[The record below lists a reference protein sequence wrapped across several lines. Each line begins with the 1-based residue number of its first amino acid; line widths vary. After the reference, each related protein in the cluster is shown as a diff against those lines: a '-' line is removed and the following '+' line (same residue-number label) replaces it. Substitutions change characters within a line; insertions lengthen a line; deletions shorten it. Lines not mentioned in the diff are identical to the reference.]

1 MKTRKTTFIE
11 RVQKLS
17 NGSIPEGSA
26 GLGWAFVVFVIA
38 LLGTFPFEKRI
49 RVEGY
54 PKAHEVANRDVIAPY
69 SFNVPKSDTVL
80 ERERAAARETVLLI
94 FEKDTAET
102 KAVSIYADSITS
114 IILSI
119 AETDSLIYDTIPAD
133 TVSSGVDTIPD
144 SIIAEKVISKRNDDY
159 YAKLSKLSEQELFPL
174 INSPEYIRG
183 FPKVLDYILDKGIIS
198 IVVVD
203 SLSKMERFV
212 KKNKGK
218 DFKYI
223 VDRNRFIEVAT
234 GDVTNNIS
242 LDSVIMMPQLYDT
255 ISAVMGA
262 QSSIRPGPNVK
273 LALYF
278 LIDLVIK
285 PNLKYNREDTEAK
298 KSSKAA
304 AVKEIVRVVDKS
316 WAIVNRHEK
325 VTLEQAQILA
335 VLEEIENKNSTKSD
349 FILIMTNGA
358 SILLLFAVAVLL
370 FFFIC
375 RYIPASMSS
384 GTYFLALAVMIAGQ
398 LIVIRFAF
406 LYSTL
411 SANVEDGFVF
421 SSIFNGIP
429 MTIAV
434 LLAAILFNKESGF
447 FVAVFFSIYIGVIYD
462 FNLIST
468 IDVLISGGVA
478 AYIGNSIRYRK
489 DFVYLIFWLM
499 LVNAFVVLLAVV
511 AGQEATLSRIGQIF
525 LFAIIDAVTSVVLV
539 NLLIPVF
546 ESRFNLTTDMTL
558 MELAD
563 MSNKLLKELSIQASG
578 TYNHSILVANLAE
591 SAADEIGANSLLCR
605 VASYYHDIGKMVK
618 KSTYFIENQR
628 NKKNPH
634 DAMPPQRSVKII
646 MDHVKDGVKLAE
658 EYKLPKIIIS
668 AIQEHHGDALMT
680 YFYYKAQESEEITPE
695 MLNKS
700 DFSYAGPKPQTV
712 ENAIIMMA
720 DSIEAAS
727 RTFKGS
733 SVKELRELIKKIIYQ
748 KIEYGQL
755 DECSLTFDEVN
766 RIVNGFLRI
775 LQGVFHSRI
784 EYKETEESNN

>member
-1 MKTRKTTFIE
+1 MKTRKTTFIQ

-17 NGSIPEGSA
+17 NGTIPERST
-26 GLGWAFVVFVIA
+26 GLGWALVLFVVA

-49 RVEGY
+49 QVEGY
-54 PKAHEVANRDVIAPY
+54 PKVNEVANRDVIAPY
-69 SFNVPKSDTVL
+69 SFNVLKSDSVL
-80 ERERAAARETVLLI
+80 EKERKAARETVLLI
-94 FEKDTAET
+94 FDKDSATT
-102 KAVSIYADSITS
+102 QRVSAYADS
-114 IILSI
+114 LSSLLI
-119 AETDSLIYDTIPAD
+119 SVGRMDSLIVDTIPAETLFVD
-133 TVSSGVDTIPD
+133 SGEFEVHPQ
-144 SIIAEKVISKRNDDY
+144 KVVRRRNASYFD
-159 YAKLSKLSEQELFPL
+159 ALGQLKEQELYPL
-174 INSPEYIRG
+174 LKAPEYMKSFHG
-183 FPKVLDYILDKGIIS
+183 AVTHLLDKGIIS
-198 IVVVD
+198 VVVVD
-203 SLSKMERFV
+203 SLTKMERYV

-223 VDRNRFIEVAT
+223 VDRNRFLEVVS
-234 GDVTNNIS
+234 GEIHNNVS
-242 LDSVIMMPQLYDT
+242 LDSVMMMPQLYDT
-255 ISAVMGA
+255 ISAIMDVN
-262 QSSIRPGPNVK
+262 SVVKPGPKVK
-273 LALYF
+273 LALWF
-278 LIDLVIK
+278 LIDLVVR
-285 PNLKYNREDTEAK
+285 PNVVYNRGLTETR
-298 KSSKAA
+298 KADKA
-304 AVKEIVRVVDKS
+304 SEVKELIMVVDKS

-325 VTLEQAQILA
+325 VTEEQAQILA
-335 VLEEIENKNSTKSD
+335 VLEEIENKNSTKSGLLL
-349 FILIMTNGA
+349 FMTNGS
-358 SILLLFAVAVLL
+358 SIVLLCGISILL
-370 FFFIC
+370 FFFVC
-375 RYIPASMSS
+375 RYIPSSMTS
-384 GTYFLALAVMIAGQ
+384 GTYFLAMAVMIAGQ
-398 LIVIRFAF
+398 LIVIRLAF

-411 SANVEDGFVF
+411 NVTAEEGVVF

-434 LLAAILFNKESGF
+434 LLAAILFNRESGF
-447 FVAVFFSIYIGVIYD
+447 FLAVFFAIYIGIIYD

-489 DFVYLIFWLM
+489 DFVYLVFWLL
-499 LVNAFVVLLAVV
+499 LVNGFVVLFAVI
-511 AGQEATLSRIGQIF
+511 AGQQELTWERIGQI
-525 LFAIIDAVTSVVLV
+525 AIFSIVDAVLSVLFV
-539 NLLIPVF
+539 NLLLPMF
-546 ESRFNLTTDMTL
+546 ESRFNFTTDMTL
-558 MELAD
+558 MELSD
-563 MSNKLLKELSIQASG
+563 MSNKLLKKLSIEASG

-658 EYKLPKIIIS
+658 EYKLPKIIVS

-680 YFYYKAQESEEITPE
+680 YFYYKAQDSEDITPE

-733 SVKELRELIKKIIYQ
+733 TVKELRELIKKIIYQ

-755 DECSLTFDEVN
+755 DECGLTFDEVN

>member
-1 MKTRKTTFIE
+1 MKTKKTTFIQ

-17 NGSIPEGSA
+17 NGALPERSP
-26 GLGWAFVVFVIA
+26 GLGWALFLFVLA

-54 PKAHEVANRDVIAPY
+54 PKVNDVANRDVIAPY
-69 SFNVPKSDTVL
+69 SFNVPKSDSVL
-80 ERERAAARETVLLI
+80 EKERREARETVLLK
-94 FEKDTAET
+94 FDKDTVET
-102 KAVSIYADSITS
+102 SRIATYADS
-114 IILSI
+114 LSSLLI
-119 AETDSLIYDTIPAD
+119 GIGRMDSLLIDTIPAETVVVDSGD
-133 TVSSGVDTIPD
+133 TLVRPPRIVRR
-144 SIIAEKVISKRNDDY
+144 RNPSYFD
-159 YAKLSKLSEQELFPL
+159 ALGKLKEQELYPL
-174 INSPEYIRG
+174 LESPEYMASFHLAVRH
-183 FPKVLDYILDKGIIS
+183 LLDKGIIS
-198 IVVVD
+198 VVVVD
-203 SLSKMERFV
+203 SLSKMEQYVR
-212 KKNKGK
+212 KNKGK

-223 VDRNRFIEVAT
+223 VDRNRFLEVVA
-234 GDVTNNIS
+234 GESRNNVS
-242 LDSVIMMPQLYDT
+242 LDSIMMMPQLYDT
-255 ISAVMGA
+255 VSAFMDA
-262 QSSIRPGPNVK
+262 QSVAKPGPKIK

-278 LIDLVIK
+278 LIDLVVR
-285 PNLKYNREDTEAK
+285 PNLVYNREETESRK
-298 KSSKAA
+298 SEKSSE
-304 AVKEIVRVVDKS
+304 VKEIIRVVDKS
-316 WAIVNRHEK
+316 WAIVSRHEK
-325 VTLEQAQILA
+325 VTEEQAQILA
-335 VLEEIENKNSTKSD
+335 VLEDIENKNSTKSG
-349 FILIMTNGA
+349 FLLFMTNGS
-358 SILLLFAVAVLL
+358 SILLLCAISILL

-375 RYIPASMSS
+375 RYIPSSMSS

-398 LIVIRFAF
+398 LIVIRLAF

-411 SANVEDGFVF
+411 SVTAEEGVIY

-434 LLAAILFNKESGF
+434 LLAAILFNRESGF
-447 FVAVFFSIYIGVIYD
+447 FLAVFFAIYIGIIHD

-468 IDVLISGGVA
+468 MDVLISGGVA

-489 DFVYLIFWLM
+489 DFVYLVFWLL
-499 LVNAFVVLLAVV
+499 LVNGFVVLLAVI
-511 AGQEATLSRIGQIF
+511 AGQQELSWERIGQI
-525 LFAIIDAVTSVVLV
+525 AIFSIVDAVLSVLFV
-539 NLLIPVF
+539 NLLLPMF
-546 ESRFNLTTDMTL
+546 ESRFNFTTDMTL
-558 MELAD
+558 MELSD
-563 MSNKLLKELSIQASG
+563 MSNKLLKRLSIEASG

-658 EYKLPKIIIS
+658 EYKLPKIITS

-680 YFYYKAQESEEITPE
+680 YFYYKAQESEDITPE

-700 DFSYAGPKPQTV
+700 DYSYAGPKPQTV

-733 SVKELRELIKKIIYQ
+733 TVKELRELIKKIIYQ

-755 DECSLTFDEVN
+755 DECNLTFDDVN

-784 EYKETEESNN
+784 EYKETEESTN